1 VNDSSLVQ
9 PDDPGF
15 FLALAGDGRPLVSF
29 TGLALVLSGVFA
41 LFLSAT
47 GHFLPHDEQF
57 LGMTARQLCSLHGC
71 RIVHFMYHD
80 RASFGGSIIAIG
92 TLYLWLSL
100 FPLRSGEAW
109 AWWTLLLS
117 GAAGFASFLAYLGYG
132 YLDTWHG
139 AATLALLP
147 CFAGGMILSY
157 RTVVHSPRHA
167 RTLLRPGVTGV
178 RWKSPYGIGR
188 LCLLA
193 TALVLVA
200 AGTTIL
206 TVGMTRVFVPTDLTF
221 MGVQPA
227 DLRAI
232 NPRLIPLIAHDRAG
246 FGGGL
251 CSAGIT
257 VFFCIWCGRPSR
269 SLWQALAVSGTF
281 GFVTAI
287 AVHPLIGYND
297 ATHVGPAVAGALVFF
312 LGLALTYGPM
322 TRGTGGGVRAT
333 TAPAGKLPAA
343 ATVAALFLFDVPVA
357 SASVPPPTFQQRV
370 RVIIE
375 TDAGGDPDDK
385 QSLVRFLLYANEWDV
400 EGIIATR
407 AKARDGENLNP
418 QRTGLGIVR
427 AMLDAYGQCQPNL
440 VKHDERFPTKQYL
453 WDRTVAGYKDE
464 THDGDDGVRL
474 ILAAV
479 DKPGDGRPVWL
490 CNWGTIDGSAESSL
504 KRALDKVLRER
515 GRGGYISFK
524 NRLRLS
530 SDDQF
535 GDHTSKVE
543 PPWRVWVD
551 TFRPEVDRKRWY
563 HQFSAITAK
572 AGGFDVERHVRT
584 GHGPLGA
591 LYPLNTTHPQKE
603 GDSMTFLYLVPT
615 GMNDPD
621 HPTWG
626 SWAGRYGVRD
636 GNTPTYYWANV
647 QDAWNG
653 TTSRENTLA
662 RWAVHLQNDFRA
674 RLDWCVK
681 DRDHANHPPVPVLRS
696 WSNFM
701 EVNPGDVVR
710 LHAAGSV
717 DPDGDGL
724 SFEWVYYPEAGT
736 YRGDGVRVV
745 DGHTASAHFTAPQVK
760 SPERLHFILIVTDDG
775 DPPLTRYQQV
785 IVTVRP

>member
-1 VNDSSLVQ
+1 MIDATPQQ
-9 PDDPGF
+9 PPPADPRGF
-15 FLALAGDGRPLVSF
+15 FQALAGDGRPLIAF

-57 LGMTARQLCSLHGC
+57 LGMTAKQLCSLHGC

-100 FPLRSGEAW
+100 FPLRAGEAW
-109 AWWTLLLS
+109 AWWALLLS

-147 CFAGGMILSY
+147 CFAAGLILSY
-157 RTVVHSPRHA
+157 RTVLHAPRHA
-167 RTLLRPGVTGV
+167 RSLLRPGVAGV
-178 RWKSPYGIGR
+178 RWNSAYGIGR

-193 TALVLVA
+193 TAVVLVA

-227 DLRAI
+227 ELRAI

-251 CSAGIT
+251 CSAGLT
-257 VFFCIWCGRPSR
+257 VFFCVWCGRPSR

-297 ATHVGPAVAGALVFF
+297 ATHVGPAVGGALVFF
-312 LGLALTYGPM
+312 LGLALTYGTM
-322 TRGTGGGVRAT
+322 AGGRSEAASSSTVGGAVTAT
-333 TAPAGKLPAA
+333 LVLLLLASPSMAGAQAPSPDSPPARI
-343 ATVAALFLFDVPVA
+343 
-357 SASVPPPTFQQRV
+357 PTPERL

-375 TDAGGDPDDK
+375 TDAGGDPDDE
-385 QSLVRFLLYANEWDV
+385 QSLVRFLLYCNEWDV

-407 AKARDGENLNP
+407 PDARDGENLNP
-418 QRTGLGIVR
+418 VRTGLGIVR
-427 AMLDAYGQCQPNL
+427 AMLDAYGQCHPSL
-440 VKHDERFPTKQYL
+440 VRHDPRYPSKDDL
-453 WDRTVAGYKDE
+453 WTRTVPGYGGGEAVK
-464 THDGDDGVRL
+464 L
-474 ILAAV
+474 ILDAV
-479 DKPGDGRPVWL
+479 DSPDSRPVWF
-490 CNWGTIDGSAESSL
+490 CNWGTDEGSSGSSL
-504 KRALDKVLRER
+504 KVALDRVLRER
-515 GRGGYISFK
+515 GQAGYREFK

-535 GDHTSKVE
+535 GDHTFKLS
-543 PPWRVWVD
+543 PPFQLWVD
-551 TFRPEVDRKRWY
+551 TFRPEIDRKRWY
-563 HQFSAITAK
+563 HRFSALTAK
-572 AGGFDVERHVRT
+572 AGGFDVERHVRS

-603 GDSMTFLYLVPT
+603 GDTMSFLYLVPT
-615 GMNDPD
+615 GMNDVNE
-621 HPTWG
+621 PTWG
-626 SWAGRYGVRD
+626 SWAGRYAPREG
-636 GNTPTYYWANV
+636 GPPGYYWATAR
-647 QDAWNG
+647 DAWNG

-674 RLDWCVK
+674 RMDWCVK
-681 DRDHANHPPVPVLRS
+681 DYAGANHPPVPELAGPVRRVAKS
-696 WSNFM
+696 G
-701 EVNPGDVVR
+701 EVVELDAR
-710 LHAAGSV
+710 ASH
-717 DPDGDGL
+717 DPDGNRL
-724 SFEWVYYPEAGT
+724 SYEWVYYPEPGT
-736 YRGDGVRVV
+736 YRGEPIHIEGAHTPSARFIAPRVERSETIHVVVIVSDDGSPPLSRYRRVV
-745 DGHTASAHFTAPQVK
+745 
-760 SPERLHFILIVTDDG
+760 
-775 DPPLTRYQQV
+775 
-785 IVTVRP
+785 VTVQP